1 MTQTDPS
8 TVIPEMDLTAVAVS
22 LRAPRP
28 AATCSAVA
36 SIEALLPPAG
46 TSPGAVRRRKARVAL
61 VFTAAVAAMLGVWLL
76 MAVAYGGIGGR
87 PSVGD
92 FQEVLADVSSTYGQS
107 GEIDTSAVIATPAY
121 VRASGRPAASFGAD
135 PGRELVVVVSLDT
148 HVDDLPDPGTWE
160 GGAAL
165 DAGGQRFAPRAESQ
179 LLFRSEHHQTVAL
192 RFPPD
197 AAGDTSVAAGP
208 PRTLTLTLPA
218 LEGGSRAATMRWDLP
233 LPGDADT
240 TTSDNR
246 GAAASLAGVLAVMAG
261 LLLVFSPCAIHLT
274 AVFLPLVTGLSME
287 GVTARANDRR
297 FRVRAA
303 SLGLA
308 FVAGFVLLYTTFG
321 VLAGAV
327 GSFFS
332 DTTALRP
339 LLVPV
344 RLVTGTVVVYL
355 AVQRLGLFRMPFV
368 ISLRLP
374 GRPET
379 VRPGQGYAAAMLAG
393 ASVSVGCLVCVGG
406 TLLASLLLYAGA
418 SGSPLVGGAT
428 LFLFSVGVSIPFV
441 LTAFA
446 FDRVLPRMR
455 PSPRLVRYSGAL
467 MAAMLLVVG
476 LLILSGSETIF
487 ERLVPSFMRIG

>member
-1 MTQTDPS
+1 MTQTGKA
-8 TVIPEMDLTAVAVS
+8 TVTPETDLTAIPVS
-22 LRAPRP
+22 VRTPRV

-36 SIEALLPPAG
+36 SIEAGLPSADA
-46 TSPGAVRRRKARVAL
+46 SPRAARRRKTRIGL
-61 VFTAAVAAMLGVWLL
+61 VFVAAVAAILGVWLL
-76 MAVAYGGIGGR
+76 MALAYGGMGSR
-87 PSVGD
+87 PRVGD
-92 FQEVLADVSSTYGQS
+92 YREVLADVSSTNGQS

-121 VRASGRPAASFGAD
+121 VRASDRPASSFGIDSA
-135 PGRELVVVVSLDT
+135 RELVVIVSLDT
-148 HVDDLPDPGTWE
+148 HVDELPDPGTWE
-160 GGAAL
+160 GAAVL
-165 DAGGQRFAPRAESQ
+165 EAGGERFAPSGGSL

-197 AAGDTSVAAGP
+197 AAGDSSVTTGMERA
-208 PRTLTLTLPA
+208 LTLTLPA
-218 LEGGSRAATMRWDLP
+218 LEGGSRPATMRWDLP
-233 LPGDADT
+233 LPNDPGA
-240 TTSDNR
+240 TSDHR
-246 GAAASLAGVLAVMAG
+246 SAAASLAGVLAVMAG

-297 FRVRAA
+297 FRMRAA

-308 FVAGFVLLYTTFG
+308 FVAGFVVLYTAFG

-327 GSFFS
+327 GSFFT
-332 DTTALRP
+332 DTTTLRP
-339 LLVPV
+339 FLVPV
-344 RLVTGTVVVYL
+344 RLATGAVVVYL
-355 AVQRLGLFRMPFV
+355 ALQRLGLFRLPFV
-368 ISLRLP
+368 VSLRLP
-374 GRPET
+374 GRPEI
-379 VRPGQGYAAAMLAG
+379 VRPKQGYAAAMLVG

-428 LFLFSVGVSIPFV
+428 LFLFALGVSIPFV
-441 LTAFA
+441 LTAVA
-446 FDRVLPRMR
+446 FDRMLPRMHS
-455 PSPRLVRYSGAL
+455 SPRLARYSGAL

>member
-1 MTQTDPS
+1 MTQTDAA
-8 TVIPEMDLTAVAVS
+8 TVTPDMDLTAVPVA
-22 LRAPRP
+22 LRTPRP
-28 AATCSAVA
+28 AATCSALA
-36 SIEALLPPAG
+36 GIEALLPSADM
-46 TSPGAVRRRKARVAL
+46 SPRAVRRRKARIGL
-61 VFTAAVAAMLGVWLL
+61 VFTAAVAAMLGIWLL
-76 MAVAYGGIGGR
+76 LAVAYGGIGG
-87 PSVGD
+87 STNVGS
-92 FQEVLADVSSTYGQS
+92 FQAVLADVSSTGGQS
-107 GEIDTSAVIATPAY
+107 GAIDTSAVIATPAY
-121 VRASGRPAASFGAD
+121 VQASGRPAESFGAD
-135 PGRELVVVVSLDT
+135 PTRELVVIVSIDT
-148 HVDDLPDPGTWE
+148 HVDTLPDPGTWE
-160 GGAAL
+160 G
-165 DAGGQRFAPRAESQ
+165 DAMLAVDGQQFAPNAESR

-197 AAGDTSVAAGP
+197 AAGDASVAAGQ
-208 PRTLTLTLPA
+208 PRALTLTLPA
-218 LEGGSRAATMRWDLP
+218 LEGASGAPTMRWDLP
-233 LPGDADT
+233 LPDAAGGT
-240 TTSDNR
+240 TDHR

-287 GVTARANDRR
+287 GVTARAKDGR

-321 VLAGAV
+321 VLAGTV
-327 GSFFS
+327 GSFFT

-344 RLVTGTVVVYL
+344 RVATGSVVVYL
-355 AVQRLGLFRMPFV
+355 ALQRLGLFRMPFV

-374 GRPET
+374 GRPEM
-379 VRPGQGYAAAMLAG
+379 VRPRQGYAAAMLAG

-428 LFLFSVGVSIPFV
+428 LFLFSLGVSIPFV
-441 LTAFA
+441 LTAVA
-446 FDRVLPRMR
+446 FDRVLPRMH

>member
-1 MTQTDPS
+1 MTTQTDTS
-8 TVIPEMDLTAVAVS
+8 TVIPETNLTAVPVS
-22 LRAPRP
+22 FRAPRG
-28 AATCSAVA
+28 AATCSALA
-36 SIEALLPPAG
+36 SIEARLPSAG
-46 TSPGAVRRRKARVAL
+46 MSPRAVRRRKTRIGL
-61 VFTAAVAAMLGVWLL
+61 VFTAAVAAILGVWLL
-76 MAVAYGGIGGR
+76 MAIAYGGIGGR

-92 FQEVLADVSSTYGQS
+92 LQAVLAEVSSTNGQS

-121 VRASGRPAASFGAD
+121 MRASGRPAESLGAD
-135 PGRELVVVVSLDT
+135 PARELVVIVSLDT
-148 HVDDLPDPGTWE
+148 HIDALPDPGTWE
-160 GGAAL
+160 DDAAL
-165 DAGGQRFAPRAESQ
+165 DAGGQRFAPSGGSR
-179 LLFRSEHHQTVAL
+179 LLFRSDHHQTVAL

-197 AAGDTSVAAGP
+197 AAGDPSVVAGP
-208 PRTLTLTLPA
+208 ARALTLTLPA
-218 LEGGSRAATMRWDLP
+218 LEGGSGAATMRWDLP
-233 LPGDADT
+233 LPSDAGGT
-240 TTSDNR
+240 TDQR
-246 GAAASLAGVLAVMAG
+246 GAAVSLAGVLAVMAG

-327 GSFFS
+327 GSFFT

-344 RLVTGTVVVYL
+344 RLATGAVVVYL
-355 AVQRLGLFRMPFV
+355 ALQRLGLFRMPFV

-374 GRPET
+374 GRPEI
-379 VRPGQGYAAAMLAG
+379 VRPRQGYAAAMIAG

-418 SGSPLVGGAT
+418 SGSPLIGGAT
-428 LFLFSVGVSIPFV
+428 LFLFALGVSIPFV
-441 LTAFA
+441 LTAVA

-455 PSPRLVRYSGAL
+455 TSPRLVRYSGAL

>member
-1 MTQTDPS
+1 MTQTDTT
-8 TVIPEMDLTAVAVS
+8 TVLPEVDLTSVPVA
-22 LRAPRP
+22 LRSSRP
-28 AATCSAVA
+28 AATCSALAGIEELLA
-36 SIEALLPPAG
+36 SGDTRPR
-46 TSPGAVRRRKARVAL
+46 AVRRRKARIAMVFATAVVAI
-61 VFTAAVAAMLGVWLL
+61 LGVWLL
-76 MAVAYGGIGGR
+76 MAIAYGGIGGR

-92 FQEVLADVSSTYGQS
+92 FREVLADVSSTSGRS
-107 GEIDTSAVIATPAY
+107 GEIDTSAVIATTAY
-121 VRASGRPAASFGAD
+121 VRSSGRPAASFGGD
-135 PGRELVVVVSLDT
+135 PERELVVIVSLDA
-148 HVDDLPDPGTWE
+148 HVDVLPDPGTWAVDATLE
-160 GGAAL
+160 GSGR
-165 DAGGQRFAPRAESQ
+165 RFTPTGESR
-179 LLFRSEHHQTVAL
+179 LLFRSEHHQSVAL
-192 RFPPD
+192 RFPLE
-197 AAGDTSVAAGP
+197 AAGGGSVVTGP
-208 PRTLTLTLPA
+208 ARSLTLAVPSLDGTSP
-218 LEGGSRAATMRWDLP
+218 AATMRWDLP
-233 LPGDADT
+233 LPGDAGGATDH
-240 TTSDNR
+240 R
-246 GAAASLAGVLAVMAG
+246 EAAASLAGVIAVMAG

-321 VLAGAV
+321 VLAGTV
-327 GSFFS
+327 GSFFT

-339 LLVPV
+339 LLIPV
-344 RLVTGTVVVYL
+344 RLATGTVVVYL
-355 AVQRLGLFRMPFV
+355 ALQRLGLFRMPFV

-374 GRPET
+374 GRPEV
-379 VRPGQGYAAAMLAG
+379 VRPRHGYAAAMLAG

-428 LFLFSVGVSIPFV
+428 LFLFALGVSIPFV
-441 LTAFA
+441 LTAVA

-455 PSPRLVRYSGAL
+455 TSPRLARYSGAL

-487 ERLVPSFMRIG
+487 ERLVPAFMRIE